1 MVGSLLSP
9 SQWVRTGTANPND
22 PDGKAHL
29 EGFGVR
35 SAEKLAP
42 DGRVPTR

>member
-1 MVGSLLSP
+1 MLSP
-9 SQWVRTGTANPND
+9 SQWVRIGTSNTSEA
-22 PDGKAHL
+22 DGTVHL